1 MLFSYGCLS
10 HKKETIQWGAGSTND
25 SAPYT
30 NDTNNLIYANLTYT
44 QDTFNFVYGSE
55 ITPIIYQD
63 NINQIDECLISQSLP
78 LGLQINLSD
87 CKITGSPFQIMLPTS
102 FTIKIKSGNTIF
114 SKTFSIEVVSYICAN
129 TSLTATSADPI
140 LYNGKYIICNANQL
154 KKITEKTG
162 IIASIHSDINLGS
175 ITEPLGS
182 LSNIVIEGNN
192 HTIYGEISDV
202 SAPDV
207 GLFSSIR
214 DSRVQNLNLKLKVT
228 GSINVGIL
236 AGRVKNS
243 NIINILI
250 DPHSEI
256 LGITACSGLLFGI
269 YDSDINFMQY
279 LNVIALGK
287 LNNASGSKSGLIA
300 CIPSAYLSSYS
311 FDFTNS
317 FYDGSSLGTVS
328 NNLNTLGKSTV
339 SLKDP
344 NVISLDSNYWDHTI
358 GDYPHLKPV
367 PSILINF

>member
-10 HKKETIQWGAGSTND
+10 HKKETIQWGTGSINN
-25 SAPYT
+25 SSP
-30 NDTNNLIYANLTYT
+30 NTNNLTYANLTYT

-63 NINQIDECLISQSLP
+63 NISQIDECLISDSLP
-78 LGLQINLSD
+78 LGLQLNQSD
-87 CKITGSPFQIMLPTS
+87 CKITGSPVQAMPATS

-114 SKTFSIEVVSYICAN
+114 SKILTIEVLSYICSNASITV
-129 TSLTATSADPI
+129 TSSDPI
-140 LYNGKYIICNANQL
+140 FYNGKYIICNANQL

-175 ITEPLGS
+175 ITESLGS

-202 SAPDV
+202 ISTDV
-207 GLFSSIR
+207 GLFRSIR
-214 DSRVQNLNLKLKVT
+214 ESRVQNLNLKLKVT

-250 DPHSEI
+250 DPNSEI
-256 LGITACSGLLFGI
+256 LGFTTCSGLLFGV

-317 FYDGSSLGTVS
+317 FYDGSSLGAVS
-328 NNLNTLGKSTV
+328 NNLNTLDKSTA

-344 NVISLDSNYWDHTI
+344 NVISLDSNYWDHTL
-358 GDYPHLKPV
+358 GGYPQLKPL